1 MDFKRK
7 GYYMTF
13 KDIVSEKTKTNSS
26 FAVLLKYAEYDLNEG
41 SGSKYLEELF
51 DIFKTVPFKYEK
63 GHKWIL
69 SRKINVDASRIRE
82 YDFIPWTKD
91 YVSLYVKDLP
101 MTLTKRGYNK
111 LYSYLTDISNWPEDR
126 IID

>member
-1 MDFKRK
+1 
-7 GYYMTF
+7 MTF
-13 KDIVSEKTKTNSS
+13 RDTVSEKTKKNSS

-51 DIFKTVPFKYEK
+51 DIFTTIPFKYEK
-63 GHKWIL
+63 GRKWIL
-69 SRKINVDASRIRE
+69 SRKTDVDASRIRE
-82 YDFIPWTKD
+82 CDFIAWTKD

-126 IID
+126 IMD